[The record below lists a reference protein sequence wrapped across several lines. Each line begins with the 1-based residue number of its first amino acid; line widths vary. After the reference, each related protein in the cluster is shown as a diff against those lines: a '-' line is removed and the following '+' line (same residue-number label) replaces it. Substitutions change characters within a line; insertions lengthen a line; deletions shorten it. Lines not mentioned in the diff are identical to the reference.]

1 MTVTCW
7 YCDVRPLAN
16 PSLFARGMA
25 ALPWAERRE
34 QVMRF
39 HFEKDRLLCLGAGLL
54 LAHAL
59 RRAGARDL
67 SLRRLPNGKPV
78 PVNAPGIHFNLS
90 HSGTLAVC
98 AVSDQSVG
106 VDVEVIQR
114 ADPGVVAMCFQPSEQ
129 AWLNRSDD
137 PCRAFTRL
145 WTRKESYLK
154 LLGTGLSHPLDSFAV
169 LPAEKTPDGVA
180 YYEKKIAG
188 HLLCV
193 CAPQSDA
200 VIFKEC
206 RVCALTTVPSA
217 EATIQS
223 HQ

>member
-1 MTVTCW
+1 
-7 YCDVRPLAN
+7 
-16 PSLFARGMA
+16 
-25 ALPWAERRE
+25 
-34 QVMRF
+34 MRF
-39 HFEKDRLLCLGAGLL
+39 RFEKDRHLCLGAGLL
-54 LAHAL
+54 LACAL
-59 RRAGARDL
+59 RRAGASDL
-67 SLRRLPNGKPV
+67 SLHCLSNGKPELAIAQ
-78 PVNAPGIHFNLS
+78 NLHFNLS

-193 CAPQSDA
+193 CAPQDGV

-206 RVCALTTVPSA
+206 RIGALTAFPSA
-217 EATIQS
+217 
-223 HQ
+223 